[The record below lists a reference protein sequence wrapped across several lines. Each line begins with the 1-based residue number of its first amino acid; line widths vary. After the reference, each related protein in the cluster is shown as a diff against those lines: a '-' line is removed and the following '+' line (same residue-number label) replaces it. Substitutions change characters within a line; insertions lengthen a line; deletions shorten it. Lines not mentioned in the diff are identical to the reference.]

1 MICLKK
7 KCVVTQSKGVSNEWI
22 GRLRLKLAPS
32 SSNKEVKRM
41 NKMTT
46 SMIAFGV
53 GMAAY
58 NLAQRN
64 NMMSMSNMKK
74 MQRKVKRALS

>member
-7 KCVVTQSKGVSNEWI
+7 KSVGIAKSGSN
-22 GRLRLKLAPS
+22 RSAKDRSLKFAS
-32 SSNKEVKRM
+32 SSSSKEVKGM
-41 NKMTT
+41 NKMMT
-46 SMIAFGV
+46 SMIAFGA

-64 NMMSMSNMKK
+64 NMMSARKMKRV
-74 MQRKVKRALS
+74 QRKVKRAIF